1 MSLNALTG
9 NELRDKG
16 ESGRSPAI
24 EDLPPLVTML
34 NWTFTFLLLS
44 LIVGVL
50 WFSGVAGSVVVIAQ
64 ILTGIFMT
72 LSIGSLV
79 NQQRQRRNL

>member
-1 MSLNALTG
+1 VTFNTLTG
-9 NELRDKG
+9 NELSDGG

-24 EDLPPLVTML
+24 ERFAPLVAML

-44 LIVGVL
+44 LVVGVL

-79 NQQRQRRNL
+79 NQERQRRNL